1 MLSLIAWLVTGLI
14 AGSVAKMITPQK
26 ETGGWVS
33 SMILGIVGS
42 MVGGFIAGLV
52 GLDGLFNST
61 WLGSLIIAI
70 PGALLVLYIYYR
82 YFAEK
87 WNLPI

>member
-1 MLSLIAWLVTGLI
+1 MGLI
-14 AGSVAKMITPQK
+14 IWLLIGLAAGTIAKMITPQK

-33 SMILGIVGS
+33 SMILGMLGS

-52 GLDGLFNST
+52 GLDKLFNTT
-61 WLGSLIIAI
+61 WLGSLIIAV

-87 WNLPI
+87 WKLPI